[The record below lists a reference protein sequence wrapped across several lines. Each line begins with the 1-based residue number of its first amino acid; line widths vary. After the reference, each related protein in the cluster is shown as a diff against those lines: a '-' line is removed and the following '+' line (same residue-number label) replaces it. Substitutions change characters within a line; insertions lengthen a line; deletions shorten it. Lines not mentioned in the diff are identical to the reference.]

1 MFRSRSGPV
10 RVRAALDARAMAEG
24 ALARAAAEE
33 EFLRQATL
41 CLRYGAAAIV
51 MAFDE
56 QGQADTFERK
66 TAICE
71 RAYRLLVDRVGFP
84 PEDIIFDPNVFAVA
98 TGIEEHDR
106 YALDFIEAVA
116 TLRELCPHA
125 HFSGGLSN
133 LSFSFRGNETVR
145 RAMHSVFLYHAI
157 PAGLDMAIVNAGQLD
172 IYDQID
178 PVLREACEDV
188 ILMRRPDATLRGW
201 VLQPGQKHALIYFG
215 GNAEDVS
222 RNLPEFA
229 EAFPDYA
236 VYLLNYRG
244 FGGSGGSPSETAIA
258 EDALALFDQVYAS
271 HPQVAV
277 VGRSLGSGVA
287 VRLASQRPVQQL
299 ILVTPYNSLEEIAAR
314 QYPWVPVKWLLKERF
329 ESGKYAAHIR
339 VPTLLLA
346 ASDDEVIPRASTQH
360 LLENFPQGVAVLRV
374 VPDSGHNS
382 ISDRA
387 QYLQWMG
394 DVLNR

>member
-1 MFRSRSGPV
+1 MSLV
-10 RVRAALDARAMAEG
+10 ALIVAVYLVLCAALFFFQRSLIYFPQPNAVTSTDSQLTLSMPDAQVSVLTRE
-24 ALARAAAEE
+24 
-33 EFLRQATL
+33 
-41 CLRYGAAAIV
+41 
-51 MAFDE
+51 
-56 QGQADTFERK
+56 
-66 TAICE
+66 
-71 RAYRLLVDRVGFP
+71 RVGP
-84 PEDIIFDPNVFAVA
+84 
-98 TGIEEHDR
+98 R
-106 YALDFIEAVA
+106 
-116 TLRELCPHA
+116 
-125 HFSGGLSN
+125 
-133 LSFSFRGNETVR
+133 
-145 RAMHSVFLYHAI
+145 
-157 PAGLDMAIVNAGQLD
+157 
-172 IYDQID
+172 
-178 PVLREACEDV
+178 
-188 ILMRRPDATLRGW
+188 
-201 VLQPGQKHALIYFG
+201 ALIYFG

-222 RNLPEFA
+222 RNLPDFA

-287 VRLASQRPVQQL
+287 IRLASQRPVQQL
-299 ILVTPYNSLEEIAAR
+299 ILVTPYNSLEEIATR
-314 QYPWVPVKWLLKERF
+314 QYPWVPVKWLLKDHF

-346 ASDDEVIPRASTQH
+346 ASDDEVIPRASTQR

-387 QYLQWMG
+387 QYLQWMA

>member
-1 MFRSRSGPV
+1 MSLV
-10 RVRAALDARAMAEG
+10 ALIVAVYLVLCAALFFFQRSLIYFPQPNAVSGSDSQLILSMPDARVSVITRE
-24 ALARAAAEE
+24 
-33 EFLRQATL
+33 
-41 CLRYGAAAIV
+41 
-51 MAFDE
+51 
-56 QGQADTFERK
+56 
-66 TAICE
+66 
-71 RAYRLLVDRVGFP
+71 RVGP
-84 PEDIIFDPNVFAVA
+84 
-98 TGIEEHDR
+98 R
-106 YALDFIEAVA
+106 
-116 TLRELCPHA
+116 
-125 HFSGGLSN
+125 
-133 LSFSFRGNETVR
+133 
-145 RAMHSVFLYHAI
+145 
-157 PAGLDMAIVNAGQLD
+157 
-172 IYDQID
+172 
-178 PVLREACEDV
+178 
-188 ILMRRPDATLRGW
+188 
-201 VLQPGQKHALIYFG
+201 ALIYFG

-222 RNLPEFA
+222 RSLPEFT
-229 EAFPDYA
+229 EAFPEYA

-244 FGGSGGSPSETAIA
+244 FGGSGGSPSEAAIA

-314 QYPWVPVKWLLKERF
+314 QYPWVPVQWLLKDRF

-346 ASDDEVIPRASTQH
+346 ASDDEVIPRASTQR